1 VATYQLINLETGAF
15 ATLSLEEAAQ
25 LAELDPHDIEWA
37 IEEYGVC
44 EVGSLQITKLDDL
57 PECDGGDGGEAGNKT
72 HARGCACCI
81 SRDHLDKA
89 GRVIGRTIYCLA

>member
-1 VATYQLINLETGAF
+1 MATYQLINLETGAF

-57 PECDGGDGGEAGNKT
+57 PECDGGEAGEAENK
-72 HARGCACCI
+72 APQLGCTCCV
-81 SRDHLDKA
+81 SHNHLDES
-89 GRVIGRTIYCLA
+89 GNLIGRTIYCFA